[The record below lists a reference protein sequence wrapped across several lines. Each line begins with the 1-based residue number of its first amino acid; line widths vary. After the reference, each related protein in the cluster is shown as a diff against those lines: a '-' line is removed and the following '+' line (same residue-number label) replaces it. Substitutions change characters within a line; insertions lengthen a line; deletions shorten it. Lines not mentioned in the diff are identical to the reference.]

1 VQVAWLPCN
10 QCGMPCSA
18 TAVPEKLAET
28 SLKIFSTRF
37 ACIVRLGLADLA
49 KTTSNFA
56 TGWTCANGNR
66 TELFFGGRAMTLARY
81 PNKET
86 GSEIWQYLRQGDSL
100 TNSSFAA
107 GTDDTT
113 GDKPIA
119 ASLSAQWRTETDTLW
134 AHGFWSWD
142 WAGEY

>member
-1 VQVAWLPCN
+1 
-10 QCGMPCSA
+10 
-18 TAVPEKLAET
+18 
-28 SLKIFSTRF
+28 
-37 ACIVRLGLADLA
+37 
-49 KTTSNFA
+49 
-56 TGWTCANGNR
+56 
-66 TELFFGGRAMTLARY
+66 MTLARY

-100 TNSSFAA
+100 SDTSFAA

-113 GDKPIA
+113 GGKPIA

-142 WAGEY
+142 WADSFVKIASLGGDGSVHLAGSAPHFGLKQGSRYVMINAKSLVRLAH